1 MTIYDYSIL
10 DREGKVIERYSP
22 TFKPEDMEED
32 IKKII

>member
-22 TFKPEDMEED
+22 TYNPSNMEKD
-32 IKKII
+32 IIKII